1 MKIHMCLKE
10 DRKLSQKIS
19 ELEARRKKF
28 PSTQAGGLKE
38 WRRLSDLWGN
48 VKFKGN
54 LREQVQSFS

>member
-1 MKIHMCLKE
+1 MELLKLKNTVSEMKIHMCLKE

-38 WRRLSDLWGN
+38 
-48 VKFKGN
+48 
-54 LREQVQSFS
+54 

>member
-1 MKIHMCLKE
+1 MELLKLKNTVSEMKIHYMCLKE

-38 WRRLSDLWGN
+38 
-48 VKFKGN
+48 
-54 LREQVQSFS
+54 